1 MNHLRRQSSCNSAQH
16 KDIMPETTI
25 WSHGR
30 ARHGHG
36 HGQQQQQQQHV
47 GRYTALPVRQSQ
59 PQRAGH
65 RTPDTGHRT
74 GDSSSVHLSRRHPAP
89 RPASTEAH
97 ASQAGNPTPVR
108 PALGS
113 TATHKAAKQQ
123 SSAGDL
129 FTASLHATG
138 QVTHTGTLWPE
149 KCSSN
154 SARPA

>member
-36 HGQQQQQQQHV
+36 QQQQQQQHV
-47 GRYTALPVRQSQ
+47 GTPPY
-59 PQRAGH
+59 PQDKANPSAR
-65 RTPDTGHRT
+65 RIPDTGHRT
-74 GDSSSVHLSRRHPAP
+74 GDFSSVHLSRRDPAP

-97 ASQAGNPTPVR
+97 SSQAGNPTPVR

-138 QVTHTGTLWPE
+138 QVTHARTLWPE